1 MITPYVRGG
10 IKRSLWALQLFRE
23 RPYPLVSYTKGEPI
37 ARIKKTSPEEGRKES
52 GGGTTLSPF

>member
-1 MITPYVRGG
+1 MITPYVRG
-10 IKRSLWALQLFRE
+10 INRSFWALLLFRE
-23 RPYPLVSYTKGEPI
+23 RPYPSVSYSKNSPI